1 MFAHKK
7 SIMRTAR
14 RMNGW
19 IGQNKREAR
28 ERARPESR
36 FELIPAVNDWPRK
49 TNLEAA

>member
-7 SIMRTAR
+7 RIMRAAR

-19 IGQNKREAR
+19 NVHNKREAR
-28 ERARPESR
+28 ERAGPISIRVPK
-36 FELIPAVNDWPRK
+36 PAVNDWPRK